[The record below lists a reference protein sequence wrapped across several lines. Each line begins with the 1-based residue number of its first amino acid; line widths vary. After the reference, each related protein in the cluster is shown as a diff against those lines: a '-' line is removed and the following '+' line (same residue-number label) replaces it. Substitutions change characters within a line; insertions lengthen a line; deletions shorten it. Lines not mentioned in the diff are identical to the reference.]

1 MSFLLDTDICSAYM
15 KRNGPVT
22 SRFVQYGG
30 RLNISTVTLGE
41 LFTWVLRAKASPRRL
56 QSLQGLLKEV
66 VVLSVDET
74 GAQKFGEVRAWQLDR
89 GLATPDLDLL
99 NASVALVHGL
109 TLVTHNTR
117 DYANVPGLSLVDWLL
132 P

>member
-1 MSFLLDTDICSAYM
+1 VSFLLDTDICSAYL
-15 KRNGPVT
+15 KQNGLVT
-22 SRFVQYGG
+22 NRFIQYGG

-41 LFTWVLRAKASPRRL
+41 LFAWALRAKASPRRL
-56 QSLQGLLKEV
+56 PSLRDLLKEMRA
-66 VVLSVDET
+66 LPMDEIVSY
-74 GAQKFGEVRAWQLDR
+74 QFGEVRAWQLDR

-109 TLVTHNTR
+109 TLSTHNTR
-117 DYANVPGLSLVDWLL
+117 DYANVPGLNCVDWVA